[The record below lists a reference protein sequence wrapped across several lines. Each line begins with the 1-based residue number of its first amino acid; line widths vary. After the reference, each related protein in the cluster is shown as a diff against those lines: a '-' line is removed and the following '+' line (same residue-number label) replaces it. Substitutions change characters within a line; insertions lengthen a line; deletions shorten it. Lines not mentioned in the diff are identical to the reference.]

1 MAEEKQQSLSE
12 QVLEEEVVLRHEPE
26 ENEEQQA
33 EQLAT
38 DEAEDQATAGY
49 LSGDVLHTHIKRQA
63 NILHEALH
71 QEMAIP
77 TTASELTRAYEKHL
91 FCPVSPPPKQENG
104 TLQPNPRLNFYP
116 TFIVPE
122 TLATYHLFF
131 QNQRIPFSC
140 KANRPSAN
148 KTLALGRDDHLPCFP
163 AVEEVQKIFEGLGP
177 EEISK
182 NALENENSHLVELA
196 QDGPR
201 VAVMKRNISITHFAY
216 PAVNLPPKV
225 MSTVMDSLIMKSVE
239 GKSQLEEQDKEEQ
252 TEGGDVVSDEELI
265 RWLKLKDKPEEE
277 VRERIA
283 ERRKTVMAAVLV
295 SVVLRSMERFFTKPE
310 VIKKTG
316 ESLHYL
322 FRHGYIRQACKISN
336 VELTHLITYM
346 GILHENRVGQSTLHN
361 SLTGEN
367 RLDYI
372 RDTIFLF
379 LIYSW
384 QTAMGVWQQ
393 CLDPNNLKD
402 LAKLLDK
409 HKRRLW
415 CAESESMM
423 ATVLSEIIFP
433 EEIVEILQKGLPD
446 IVNQS
451 MLQQFR
457 DFILERSAI
466 LPAMSSALPTDFV
479 PIHYKQCPPQLW
491 VYTYL
496 LHMANFFMYHNDL
509 QTDSSGEGALMECYC
524 RCNLC
529 TPHRSLAI
537 NTALLNEVQA
547 IGTFEL
553 ARPPKEDGTEQA
565 PLKLT
570 PGMWTNA
577 YLRKFEEKDYYPFQ
591 IRYYE
596 DQKHPTSKAELKA
609 CVITQAG
616 ILAQLK
622 EIKKAREE
630 FLLKKGRGVY
640 LDPQTGEELSGEL
653 GGRQFGR
660 DREEQLHGENQKE
673 HPDADS
679 YYQHGSR
686 RGAKQTP
693 QTADSGA
700 AGSRLAWGGSQH
712 QQQSRRGGRRP
723 VQRAQRV
730 GGEHAGG
737 NRGGRGGRRNTTTIL
752 FEEGA
757 EKQTPLGSAGE
768 QSPAC

>member
-1 MAEEKQQSLSE
+1 MAEEEKQLSE
-12 QVLEEEVVLRHEPE
+12 QVQEEVVLANEPE
-26 ENEEQQA
+26 EEEQA
-33 EQLAT
+33 DLESS
-38 DEAEDQATAGY
+38 DKEDY
-49 LSGDVLHTHIKRQA
+49 LGADVLHKHLKRQA
-63 NILHEALH
+63 NILHEALG
-71 QEMAIP
+71 EALELP
-77 TTASELTRAYEKHL
+77 TTPRELTRAYEKHL
-91 FCPVSPPPKQENG
+91 FCPAALPQKQENG
-104 TLQPNPRLNFYP
+104 TLPPNPRLNFYP

-131 QNQRIPFSC
+131 QNQYIPFSC

-148 KTLALGRDDHLPCFP
+148 KTLTLGHDDHLPNFP

-177 EEISK
+177 EEVSK
-182 NALENENSHLVELA
+182 NALENEKSHLVELEH
-196 QDGPR
+196 DGPR
-201 VAVMKRNISITHFAY
+201 VAVLKRNISITHFAY

-225 MSTVMDSLIMKSVE
+225 MSTVMESLIMKAVE
-239 GKSQLEEQDKEEQ
+239 GKTQLEEQDKAEQ
-252 TEGGDVVSDEELI
+252 EEGGEVVSDEELI
-265 RWLKLKDKPEEE
+265 RWLKMKDRPEAE

-295 SVVLRSMERFFTKPE
+295 TTVLRSMERFFTTPE
-310 VIKKTG
+310 VIRKIG

-322 FRHGYIRQACKISN
+322 FRHGYVRQACKISN
-336 VELTHLITYM
+336 VELTHLVTYM
-346 GILHENRVGQSTLHN
+346 GILHENRVGHSTLHA
-361 SLTGEN
+361 SLSGEN

-379 LIYSW
+379 LIYTW

-393 CLDPNNLKD
+393 CMETDNLKE
-402 LAKLLDK
+402 LAKILAH

-415 CAESESMM
+415 CADSESMM
-423 ATVLSEIIFP
+423 ASVLSEIIFP
-433 EEIVEILQKGLPD
+433 EHMVKVLQKGLPD

-451 MLQQFR
+451 MMQQFR

-491 VYTYL
+491 TYTYL
-496 LHMANFFMYHNDL
+496 LHLANFFMYHNDL

-529 TPHRSLAI
+529 TPHRSLAT

-547 IGTFEL
+547 INTFEL
-553 ARPPKEDGTEQA
+553 ARPPKEDGTEQP

-591 IRYYE
+591 VRYYE
-596 DQKHPTSKAELKA
+596 DQKHPSSKAELKA

-653 GGRQFGR
+653 SGRQFGR
-660 DREEQLHGENQKE
+660 DREAQLHGENQKE
-673 HPDADS
+673 SPDADS
-679 YYQHGSR
+679 YYQPHGGRKNSR
-686 RGAKQTP
+686 QALPPADAGCARASLARG
-693 QTADSGA
+693 
-700 AGSRLAWGGSQH
+700 GGQH
-712 QQQSRRGGRRP
+712 VQQSRRGGRRP
-723 VQRAQRV
+723 VQRGRREP
-730 GGEHAGG
+730 GRG
-737 NRGGRGGRRNTTTIL
+737 GGRGGAASPPGSP
-752 FEEGA
+752 EESA
-757 EKQTPLGSAGE
+757 EKRPGEAALGSTGP
-768 QSPAC
+768 SHVWC